1 MKNMSEIYRR
11 SKIVLGKRIQKESP
25 LFLASRLNTSKE
37 L

>member
-11 SKIVLGKRIQKESP
+11 SKIVLGKRIQKELP
-25 LFLASRLNTSKE
+25 LFLASPLNTSKE